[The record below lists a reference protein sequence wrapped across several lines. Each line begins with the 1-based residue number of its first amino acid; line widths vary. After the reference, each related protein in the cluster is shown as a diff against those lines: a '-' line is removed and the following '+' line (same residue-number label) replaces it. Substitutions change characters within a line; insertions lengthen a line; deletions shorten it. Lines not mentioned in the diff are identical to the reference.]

1 MYSLFLTLWLDE
13 TIDISIKYLF
23 KIKQTASVHNKQK
36 VLRTLLLTT
45 KENITSHDEKP
56 NSHIDGA
63 AKCSFLGWALANNF
77 SLTSKN

>member
-1 MYSLFLTLWLDE
+1 MYSLFLTLRLDE
-13 TIDISIKYLF
+13 TIDISIKCLF

-63 AKCSFLGWALANNF
+63 AKCSFLG
-77 SLTSKN
+77 